1 MNYTGPKHLRFT
13 RSSNM
18 TDKILLLTLH
28 TFRITG
34 GIQKMCRVLAYTLQ
48 NISKKQGNPF
58 QMWSMYDRQKD
69 LMPRYLDAESFRGFS
84 GNRIS
89 FTLASIREG
98 CRSRQVFISHI
109 NLAFIGLAIKVIC
122 PRTQVYL
129 IAHGIEVWRDVGYI
143 KRRFLKRCDQVICV
157 SEFTRQQMM
166 ANHQVPANRTRVLNN
181 GLDPF
186 LDLPDTFDKP
196 ETLLKRYGLTK
207 NHQLL
212 FTLTRL
218 ASSEKYKGY
227 EQVFEV
233 LYRLKDKFPDIRYI
247 LSGQYDLEEGKRIK
261 ALLKHHD
268 VEDQVILTGFIDEDE
283 LIDHFLLSDIFVL
296 PSKKEGFGIVFIEA
310 LSCGLPVIGGNMDG
324 SSDALLNGELG
335 MLINPDDRDALEK
348 AIVDCFFAE
357 ITARQRKA
365 LQNKC
370 VSHFG
375 TEAYHKA
382 VEKIISSNGMH
393 VK

>member
-1 MNYTGPKHLRFT
+1 MNNR
-13 RSSNM
+13 
-18 TDKILLLTLH
+18 ILLLTLH
-28 TFRITG
+28 TFQITG

-48 NISKKQGNPF
+48 NISKKHRYPF
-58 QMWSMYDRQKD
+58 QMWSMYDRPQD
-69 LMPRYLDAESFRGFS
+69 LMPRYLDSGSFRGFS
-84 GNRIS
+84 GNRIN
-89 FTLASIREG
+89 FTLGAIREG

-122 PRTQVYL
+122 PKTRVYL
-129 IAHGIEVWRDVGYI
+129 IAHGIEVWREVGYI
-143 KRRFLKRCDQVICV
+143 KRHFLKRCDQVICV
-157 SEFTRQQMM
+157 SEFTRQQMIT
-166 ANHQVPANRTRVLNN
+166 NHQVTKNRTRVLNN

-186 LDLPDTFDKP
+186 LELPDTFDKP

-233 LYRLKDKFPDIRYI
+233 LHRLKDQFPAIRYI
-247 LSGQYDLEEGKRIK
+247 LSGQYDLEEGIRIK
-261 ALLKHHD
+261 ALLKKYD
-268 VEDQVILTGFIDEDE
+268 VEGQVILTGFIDEEE

-324 SSDALLNGELG
+324 STDALLNGELG
-335 MLINPDDRDALEK
+335 TLIDPDDRDALEK
-348 AIVDCFFAE
+348 AIVDYFFAD
-357 ITARQRKA
+357 ISAQQRKE
-365 LQNKC
+365 LQSKC

-375 TEAYHKA
+375 PEAYREA
-382 VEKIISSNGMH
+382 VEKILGPDGNTP
-393 VK
+393 